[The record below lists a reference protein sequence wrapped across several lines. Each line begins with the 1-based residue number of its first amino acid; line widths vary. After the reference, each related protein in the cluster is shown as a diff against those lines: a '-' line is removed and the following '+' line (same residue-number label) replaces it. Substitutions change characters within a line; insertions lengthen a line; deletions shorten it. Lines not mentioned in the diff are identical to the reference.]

1 MTEIYYVF
9 VPLLNNVNYNLSDKE
24 NEGKNF
30 SVKHSSTGKEIK
42 IELTDKLTENNHI
55 SRIEEKDKNGK
66 KYVEIHNILV
76 LTGYAIDEN
85 SLELVPT
92 LDPCDYVKGILIA
105 GKIQEEIDKKAMS
118 ITFPKDEVMNKLYFI
133 KKSKVKLQDQ
143 VTIKLI
149 IAENKKVVKTKYNS
163 LNIDEHKIQGI
174 KDLYGITD
182 ANAVNDL
189 KIKLEEI
196 ISYYSIG
203 S

>member
-9 VPLLNNVNYNLSDKE
+9 VPLVNNVNYNLSNKE
-24 NEGKNF
+24 NNKKNF
-30 SVKHSSTGKEIK
+30 SVNHSSTGKEIK
-42 IELTDKLTENNHI
+42 IELTGNDHI
-55 SRIEEKDKNGK
+55 SGIKENDKNGK

-105 GKIQEEIDKKAMS
+105 GKLQEEIDKKAMS
-118 ITFPKDEVMNKLYFI
+118 ITFSKDEVMNKLYFI
-133 KKSKVKLQDQ
+133 RKSKVDLKEQA
-143 VTIKLI
+143 TIKLI
-149 IAENKKVVKTKYNS
+149 IAENKKVSKTKYNS

-174 KDLYGITD
+174 KYLYGITD
-182 ANAVNDL
+182 ADAINDL
-189 KIKLEEI
+189 KIKLNDMI
-196 ISYYSIG
+196 NYYSIG